1 MAKQPIKPRWATY
14 AGTAHYTGLSERYLE
29 KLVKEKLIASSLVR
43 SPECARGIRL
53 IDLDSV
59 DRFIEGGINE
69 SCDVTFLKKASDS
82 EGGIK

>member
-14 AGTAHYTGLSERYLE
+14 ASATQYTGLSSRLLE

-43 SPECARGIRL
+43 RPGCARGIRL

-59 DRFIEGGINE
+59 DRFIERGIDDT
-69 SCDVTFLKKASDS
+69 CDVNFLNNKSSRK
-82 EGGIK
+82 GGRK